1 MRFRPAVQDDL
12 PAILELVLADRYAS
26 TREDASNL
34 ECYQGAFERIQQS
47 PDNELIVGVLDG
59 CIVATLQLTF
69 IPGLTYE
76 GGWRAQ
82 VEAVRVCSDLR
93 SRGVGTQLM
102 NWVIARARERGCCLV
117 QLTTDLRRV
126 DAKRFYQRLGFV
138 ASHAGMKLKL

>member
-76 GGWRAQ
+76 GGWRAHLG
-82 VEAVRVCSDLR
+82 AMPTLLASTRSAHRYAPLRGDLN
-93 SRGVGTQLM
+93 G
-102 NWVIARARERGCCLV
+102 
-117 QLTTDLRRV
+117 
-126 DAKRFYQRLGFV
+126 
-138 ASHAGMKLKL
+138 